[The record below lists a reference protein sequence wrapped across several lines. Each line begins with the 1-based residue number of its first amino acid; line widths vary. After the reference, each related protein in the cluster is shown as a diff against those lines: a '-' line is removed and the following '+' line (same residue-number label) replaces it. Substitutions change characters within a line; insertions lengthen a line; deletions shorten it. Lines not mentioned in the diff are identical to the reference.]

1 MRITRPRMGLIFGAA
16 TLTWVVPISGV
27 AAAEPAAVYD
37 GFAYSPDRPLLGQ
50 NRGSGWAGPWGQHG
64 PGGRTEITAASLSF
78 GNLLTSGGAAVT
90 TSEAPVGNPRPLARE
105 YGVTGTTVYFGLLV
119 QPLSPVAG
127 KYLGFGVG
135 NLHVGKGPGDL
146 RYGIER
152 AGGGGFVAS
161 PVEAVQEK
169 TTLLVVRA
177 TFKQGND
184 RVELWVDPKPGRAL
198 PETPDAVKEDTDL
211 GRSATGGFGA
221 DTRCVFDEWRIG
233 STFEAVCPVKGL
245 LGQDLVV
252 APPPDKPVKPEAARK
267 LDSAL
272 VKAAGAGDLDL
283 VRELISKGADP
294 NAWDDMEGE
303 SPLTAAV
310 GKQRLPVVKEL
321 LARGAKVEVPVGLHD
336 TPLQRAVETGSPD
349 LFAPLLDRG
358 GEVNERTVSG
368 YTLLMRAALHG
379 KVNMVKYLITLG
391 ARVNDVDDQGTTAL
405 MNAVSTSAQELESI
419 RHLLAAG
426 ADPNLRDKQGR
437 TALTFA
443 RHDAGEEFGRQ
454 ALALLEKAGAKLPER
469 YLLVATAEGDLEE
482 VRKSLARGED
492 PNQVNAD
499 GAAPLDFAITGP
511 VEIAAA
517 LLDKGAR
524 LDFPLGKGD
533 ERLFLVAEYGKP
545 EMLSLLLSRGL
556 DAGRQDDEG
565 RTLLMLAA
573 RSGQVGN
580 MKVLLARGL
589 NPNARGPGGLTA
601 AFYALGHWLSD
612 FEDGK
617 KALELLLERGASAN
631 AVARP
636 GITMLALAVMDE
648 NEEMVRL
655 LVGRGAD
662 PNRFGPEECN
672 PLTFAASEGNADLVR
687 LLLSKG
693 ARPNPVTRSGLTPL
707 RAALE
712 GGHRTIVRMLQ
723 SAGARQ

>member
-1 MRITRPRMGLIFGAA
+1 LLSYQALAA
-16 TLTWVVPISGV
+16 TES
-27 AAAEPAAVYD
+27 AAVYD
-37 GFAYSPDRPLLGQ
+37 GFAYAPDRPLLGL
-50 NRGSGWAGPWGQHG
+50 NRGTGWAGPWGQHG
-64 PGGRTEITAASLSF
+64 PGGRTEITAAGLSF
-78 GNLLTSGGAAVT
+78 GSLLTTGGAAVT
-90 TSEAPVGNPRPLARE
+90 TSDAPVGNPRPLVRE
-105 YGVTGTTVYFGLLV
+105 YGVTGTTVYFSLLV
-119 QPLSPVAG
+119 QPLSPPSG

-169 TTLLVVRA
+169 TALLVVRA

-184 RVELWVDPKPGRAL
+184 RVELWVDPKPGRPL

-221 DTRCVFDEWRIG
+221 DLRCVFDEWRVG
-233 STFEAVCPVKGL
+233 STFESVCPVKGTPP
-245 LGQDLVV
+245 QDVAVVSPPEV
-252 APPPDKPVKPEAARK
+252 APRPEAARK
-267 LDSAL
+267 LDAVL
-272 VKAAGAGDLDL
+272 VKASAAGDLAL
-283 VRELISKGADP
+283 VRELVAKGADP
-294 NAWDDMEGE
+294 NAWDDLAGE
-303 SPLTAAV
+303 SPLTAAI
-310 GKQRLPVVKEL
+310 GKERLSVVEEL
-321 LARGAKVEVPVGLHD
+321 LASGAKVDVPGGLHD
-336 TPLQRAVETGSPD
+336 TPLERAAETGSTD
-349 LFAPLLDRG
+349 LIAPLLMRG
-358 GEVNERTVSG
+358 GGVNDRNVTG

-379 KVNMVKYLITLG
+379 KVNMVKYLITSG
-391 ARVNDVDDQGTTAL
+391 ARVNDIDDQGTTAL
-405 MNAVSTSAQELESI
+405 MHAVSTTAQELESV
-419 RHLLAAG
+419 RLLLAAG

-437 TALTFA
+437 TAITFA
-443 RHDAGEEFGRQ
+443 RHYVKEEFGRQ
-454 ALALLEKAGAKLPER
+454 ALALLEKAGARVPER
-469 YLLVATAEGDLEE
+469 YLLVAAAEGDLEE
-482 VRKSLARGED
+482 VRRALARGED
-492 PNQVNAD
+492 PNQVDAE
-499 GAAPLDFAITGP
+499 GAAPLDYAITGS
-511 VEIAAA
+511 VEIATA

-524 LDFPLGKGD
+524 LDYPLGKSD

-556 DAGRQDDEG
+556 DAARQDDEG

-580 MKVLLARGL
+580 MRVLLAKGL
-589 NPNARGPGGLTA
+589 SPNTRGPGGLTA

-617 KALELLLERGASAN
+617 KALELLLERGASPN

-636 GITMLALAVMDE
+636 GITMLAVAVMDE

-655 LVGRGAD
+655 LIARGAD

-672 PLTFAASEGNADLVR
+672 PLTFAAGKGDADLVR

-693 ARPNPVTRSGLTPL
+693 AKPNPVTRSGLTPL

-712 GGHRTIVRMLQ
+712 GGHRNIVRMLQ